1 MAKALGNNFKI
12 ENMKAGPLRLGGVD
26 KSYDQQVLI
35 VGDAAGMIDPMTGE
49 GIHHAMD
56 GGRIAAKW
64 LAEAVA
70 KGNYT
75 EEVFV
80 GYHKEWKHTFG
91 NDFKWSMSICQLLYR
106 YPIFL
111 DAAAAAVKRKG
122 NEFLGRW
129 ADIMTGRVPKIH
141 LLRPE
146 FVVVITFELFLL
158 LLKKPFSGAKKD

>member
-1 MAKALGNNFKI
+1 
-12 ENMKAGPLRLGGVD
+12 MKAGPLRLGGIE
-26 KSYDQQVLI
+26 KSYDQQLLI

-70 KGNYT
+70 KGNYCD
-75 EEVFV
+75 EALA
-80 GYHKEWKHTFG
+80 GYHQEWKHAFG
-91 NDFKWSMSICQLLYR
+91 HDFGWSMAICQFVYR
-106 YPIFL
+106 YPILL
-111 DAAAAAVKRKG
+111 DAAAAAVARKG
-122 NEFLGRW
+122 NDFLARW

-158 LLKKPFSGAKKD
+158 LAKRALGRGKKD